1 MFIVKNNISL
11 CCWLFNV
18 YLFGTNFMCAYS
30 QTLVAEP
37 NNVNFVDK
45 WFEGGDSWDMVT
57 MNLFVCW

>member
-1 MFIVKNNISL
+1 
-11 CCWLFNV
+11 
-18 YLFGTNFMCAYS
+18 MCAYS